1 MVEECPAA
9 FRLEDGRILLIGKK
23 VEPPILNKIAGRIG
37 SDEYAV
43 VVEPRLLKRFPK
55 QLSCSL
61 PILCPSFLRQEGSGH
76 LQVVV

>member
-1 MVEECPAA
+1 MQEITPDGYRCAMVEECPAA

-43 VVEPRLLKRFPK
+43 VVEPGLLENVFPK
-55 QLSCSL
+55 
-61 PILCPSFLRQEGSGH
+61 
-76 LQVVV
+76 